1 MCLAVTAAVLAT
13 ASAAVADVGG
23 LPKGAEGAR
32 EVVLVA
38 NAEGGTVSLVD
49 PRHLKVL
56 RTIDILPDGPEP
68 GLTDN
73 PTQALFGQQVVEA
86 AGGENF
92 AQDLDVSPNGRT
104 LYVSRGHRGDV
115 AAFNIRTGRLR
126 WKVAIPGFRSDH
138 MTISDDGRRLYVSA
152 LTEDEVEVID
162 TRLHLIVDR
171 FESGQW
177 PHDNHVSPGGER
189 IYNGSIGNIV
199 APEEAREGAAE
210 GESPYQLT
218 IVDSETLAQVRSHA
232 FERGIRPY
240 VITHDERRMYAQVS
254 EFHGVVRFDLGEG
267 RIVQRRRLPID
278 DGVTED
284 DYDFEA
290 PHHGLAITPDE
301 SMLCA
306 AGRASDYVA
315 LISTKRLRPTAI
327 IEVDDAPGWA
337 AVNARGSRCFVPNT
351 RADTLSVISFAK
363 RKEIE
368 RLEVGNGPKQIEV
381 ARLARRALCTP
392 RRLLGCGKRRRAR
405 REDGERPAAQE
416 RKRPTPPGE
425 EFEGDPAEYA
435 SAFAAKEICSRAL
448 IAGQD
453 PAPIVND
460 LRGASAL
467 APGFVIDSAAIQIDE
482 EAQRVTV
489 SHPGQ
494 PPRTAARAKDQG
506 CVILPSYSGRLHFR
520 PRTLPWR
527 GTPRK
532 APWPVGEEVWHG
544 RSDIDPAT
552 LGLALDTYIRREGTR
567 ALVVVHKGEL
577 VGERY
582 APGFGPFVQQRSWS
596 TAKSITATITGLL
609 VDRGRLRLDR
619 RPPLLREWKRD
630 ARHKITLRNLLNM
643 SSGLR
648 QNQYE
653 GTANSLQTFTPES
666 EHAFIYFDGFDT
678 YADAL
683 EAPLEVDPGTRWQ
696 YRNANVL
703 SAAASAKRV
712 LARRGKHLSAWAQR
726 RLLEPLGMRTTTLEV
741 DPYGQ
746 FIASGT
752 AFTTARDLAR
762 LGLVH
767 LQKGRWDGRRFLSR
781 RWTRFVRTPAPT
793 APHYGGFWWINS
805 GQEAFPSLPAD
816 TYYASGAFGQ
826 AALVIPSH
834 ELVIAR
840 MGWNVPDDAIGLDAF
855 ARLVLLA
862 VEQGGD

>member
-1 MCLAVTAAVLAT
+1 MAAVFVAT
-13 ASAAVADVGG
+13 GSAAAADVGG
-23 LPKGAEGAR
+23 LPEGSDGAR

-49 PRHLKVL
+49 PRRLRVL
-56 RTIDILPDGPEP
+56 REIDVLPDGAEP
-68 GLTDN
+68 GLLDN
-73 PTQALFGQQVVEA
+73 PTQALLGQRVVEA
-86 AGGENF
+86 AGGKNY
-92 AQDLDVSPNGRT
+92 AQDQDVSPNGRI

-115 AAFNIRTGRLR
+115 AAFNIRSGRLR
-126 WKVAIPGFRSDH
+126 WKVPIPGFRADH
-138 MTISDDGRRLYVSA
+138 MTISEDGRRLYVSA
-152 LTEDEVEVID
+152 LTQDEVEVID
-162 TRLHLIVDR
+162 TRLGAIVGR
-171 FESGQW
+171 FPAGQW
-177 PHDNHVSPGGER
+177 PHDNHVSPDRER
-189 IYNGSIGNIV
+189 VYNGSIGNIV
-199 APEEAREGAAE
+199 APEDARRAD
-210 GESPYQLT
+210 GEPYRLT
-218 IVDSETLAQVRSHA
+218 VVDAKTLEPVRSHV

-240 VITHDERRMYAQVS
+240 VITQDERRMYAQLS
-254 EFHGVVRFDLGEG
+254 EFHGVVEFALDEG
-267 RIVQRRRLPID
+267 RIVRRRALPID
-278 DGVTED
+278 EGVTEE

-290 PHHGLAITPDE
+290 PHHGLAMTPDE
-301 SMLCA
+301 RTLCA

-315 LISTKRLRPTAI
+315 LISTRRLRRLAI
-327 IEVDDAPGWA
+327 VDVGDAPGWA
-337 AVNARGSRCFVPNT
+337 AIDATGERCFVANN
-351 RADTLSVISFAK
+351 RDDTLSVISLAD
-363 RKEIE
+363 REE
-368 RLEVGNGPKQIEV
+368 VRRLEVGDGPKQIEV
-381 ARLARRALCTP
+381 ARLARRALCTS
-392 RRLLGCGKRRRAR
+392 RRILGCR
-405 REDGERPAAQE
+405 GERRTEVKRDDAPQ
-416 RKRPTPPGE
+416 RKRPTPPGP

-453 PAPIVND
+453 PGPIVND

-467 APGFVIDSAAIQIDE
+467 APGFAIDTAEIEID
-482 EAQRVTV
+482 RDRRLVTV
-489 SHPGQ
+489 AHPGQ
-494 PPRTAARAKDQG
+494 PPRGAVRARDQG

-520 PRTLPWR
+520 PRALPWR
-527 GTPRK
+527 GPPRA
-532 APWPVGEEVWHG
+532 APWPAGERVSHG
-544 RSDIDPAT
+544 RSDIDQAT
-552 LGLALDTYIRREGTR
+552 LGLALDTYIRREGAR
-567 ALVVVHKGEL
+567 AVVVVHEGEL

-596 TAKSITATITGLL
+596 TAKSITATIVGLL

-619 RPPLLREWKRD
+619 RPPRLPEWRGD
-630 ARHKITLRNLLNM
+630 ERRGITLRHLLNM
-643 SSGLR
+643 SSGLK

-653 GTANSLQTFTPES
+653 GTARSLETFTPES

-678 YADAL
+678 YKDAL
-683 EAPLEVDPGTRWQ
+683 EAPLEVAPGTRWQ

-703 SAAASAKRV
+703 AAAASAKRV

-726 RLLEPLGMRTTTLEV
+726 RLLEPLGMRTTTLET

-767 LQKGRWDGRRFLSR
+767 LQDGRWSGRRFLSR
-781 RWTRFVRTPAPT
+781 RWARFVRTPAPT

-816 TYYASGAFGQ
+816 AYYASGAFGQ

-840 MGWNVPDDAIGLDAF
+840 MGWNVPDDNIALDAF

-862 VEQGGD
+862 VERGPEAAG